1 MSSPC
6 IFCQIVNGK
15 IPAEKIYED
24 NNTLAFLDINP
35 LCRGHVLVIPKK
47 HYENIFDLPSKEL
60 INLIATA
67 QKIAQ
72 MIKKNLGA
80 TGINLLHASGKDA
93 QQSVFHF
100 HIHVVPRYP
109 NDGLNTWPSSRYQ
122 EKDLRKVKKA
132 LCQ

>member
-60 INLIATA
+60 INLSTMLFMTSPVLVYF
-67 QKIAQ
+67 KLTY
-72 MIKKNLGA
+72 M
-80 TGINLLHASGKDA
+80 
-93 QQSVFHF
+93 
-100 HIHVVPRYP
+100 R
-109 NDGLNTWPSSRYQ
+109 
-122 EKDLRKVKKA
+122 
-132 LCQ
+132 